1 RDSGTAKLKSQEGE
15 APAQSRDAEAFE
27 AEPVLKTF
35 NAQKFIEEVTKKAE
49 ELIQKAKDKVPCF
62 SNKSNGPCLSGIY
75 DLTTV
80 KTFYGQN
87 FF

>member
-1 RDSGTAKLKSQEGE
+1 M
-15 APAQSRDAEAFE
+15 
-27 AEPVLKTF
+27 LKTF

-87 FF
+87 FFKNEMGKDGYTNFVEDAHPIIKERIKA